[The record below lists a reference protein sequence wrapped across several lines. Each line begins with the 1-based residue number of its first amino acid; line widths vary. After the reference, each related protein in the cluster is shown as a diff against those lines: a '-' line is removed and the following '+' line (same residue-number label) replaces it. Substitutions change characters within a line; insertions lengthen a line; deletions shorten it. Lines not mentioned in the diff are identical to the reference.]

1 MNIKSLLTTIAL
13 FLIASAVQAV
23 PAKPGAKRIIRQA
36 DGTTIELTLR
46 GDEHFSYYTDASGAA
61 FKLLPGNRLQ
71 PMTSQEVSDTWTKCR
86 QARRAKVMKRAKTRG
101 VGDPS
106 TSNTGKHRGLVI
118 LMQFQDQKF
127 SISAPKETY
136 LRFFNE
142 RGYNEDGMAG
152 SVKDYFLAQ
161 SYDQLDI
168 DFDVVGPFTASDSM
182 AYYGSNVKI
191 GDIES
196 DAHAEELIAEA
207 VDSAAAEVDY
217 SNYDWDG
224 DGIVDQ
230 VFVIYAGYA
239 ESQGAAPET
248 IWPHEYSLEVLDKE
262 FIYNGVKITT
272 YGCAS
277 ELKGSGPAEGQNMDG
292 IGTACHEF
300 SHCLGIPD
308 MYNTVDQNAS
318 YGMGYW
324 DVMDAGS
331 YLDESRTPAGYTSY
345 ERWFSGWLQPTELKG
360 GMTQITGMKP
370 LAQSPECYILYNEG
384 NKDEYYLLENRQNI
398 GFDAALLGHGLLV
411 LHVDYDQKTWQEN
424 KINVDPEHQRLTII
438 PADDELTISQRG
450 FAGDPYPGLTGNTA
464 LANYS
469 TPASTLYNAN
479 ADGKYFMS
487 KSIDNITE
495 SADSLI
501 SFIALRPII
510 ATPDTAQATQ
520 IEGEPSFQITW
531 TAVNDAAGYQ
541 IELTDN
547 YIIDPSEVAII
558 ESDFAKTLTD
568 SVDSVDI
575 SGKLADYDLDG
586 WSGKKLFTSPHKLLI
601 GSPDEAG
608 TIRTATGFVPS
619 SKTVT
624 VVIGAER
631 VDNTPIGGTMYL
643 YRGNKSEDRWSGEGY
658 YLYSESGTHLYHFT
672 DIEKDYFFV
681 GINPDPQMYL
691 NYFAVYDGIWYAD
704 ELGLDGSE
712 VTGKPAS
719 KKNIFETTTNS
730 YTLTELNPEHLYTY
744 RVRAKDADGYL
755 SAWTPEQQLLF
766 TPSAI
771 SPVPVAPQQ
780 QGVIFDLQGRPR
792 GTNLNALPKGIYI
805 IGGKKVVK

>member
-1 MNIKSLLTTIAL
+1 MKKTFTLLL
-13 FLIASAVQAV
+13 FLVLGCISVKAV
-23 PAKPGAKRIIRQA
+23 PAYPFKKTVTLS
-36 DGTTIELTLR
+36 DGSKVELTLR
-46 GDEHFSYYTDASGAA
+46 GDEHYKFYSGNDGFAYRKVNNKFERFSMAQAHSEWSSLLTSAS
-61 FKLLPGNRLQ
+61 N
-71 PMTSQEVSDTWTKCR
+71 E
-86 QARRAKVMKRAKTRG
+86 RRARTRG
-101 VGDPS
+101 AGTPS
-106 TSNTGKHRGLVI
+106 ANLTGKKKGLVI
-118 LMQFQDQKF
+118 LMQFKDLEFVTPEPQKAF
-127 SISAPKETY
+127 D
-136 LRFFNE
+136 RFFNE
-142 RGYNEDGMAG
+142 RGYNENGMAG

-168 DFDVVGPFTASDSM
+168 DFDVVGPYTASDSM
-182 AYYGSNVKI
+182 AYYGSHAI
-191 GDIES
+191 IDGIEQN
-196 DAHAEELIAEA
+196 DAHPAEFIAEA
-207 VDSAAAEVDY
+207 VDSASAEVDY

-230 VFVIYAGYA
+230 VFVIYAGNA
-239 ESQGAAPET
+239 EAQGAAPET
-248 IWPHEYSLEVLDKE
+248 LWPHEWTLETLNKE

-272 YGCAS
+272 YGCAA
-277 ELKGSGPAEGQNMDG
+277 ELKGSGTEEKKEMDG

-308 MYNTVDQNAS
+308 MYNTKDQNAS
-318 YGMGYW
+318 FGMGFW
-324 DVMDAGS
+324 DVMDSGS
-331 YLDESRTPAGYTSY
+331 YIDDSRTPAGYTSY

-398 GFDAALLGHGLLV
+398 GFDAALFGHGLLV

-438 PADDELTISQRG
+438 PADDELTFSQRG
-450 FAGDPYPGLTGNTA
+450 YAGDPYPGLTGNTA

-541 IELTDN
+541 LELADN

-586 WSGKKLFTSPHKLLI
+586 WSGKKLFTTPHKLLI
-601 GSPDEAG
+601 GTPDETG
-608 TIRTATGFVPS
+608 TILSATGFVPS

-643 YRGNKSEDRWSGEGY
+643 YRGNKSEDRWSGMGY
-658 YLYSESGTHLYHFT
+658 YLYSESGTHLYYFT
-672 DIEKDYFFV
+672 DIEKDYFYV
-681 GINPDPQMYL
+681 RINPDPQMYL

-712 VTGKPAS
+712 VTGKPAT
-719 KKNIFETTTNS
+719 KKSIFETTTNS

-744 RVRAKDADGYL
+744 RVCAKDADGYL
-755 SAWTPEQQLLF
+755 SAWTPEQQLVF
-766 TPSAI
+766 TPSGI
-771 SPVPVAPQQ
+771 STVQIAPQQ
-780 QGVIFDLQGRPR
+780 QRVIFDLQGRPR